1 MNTNPFPDWSH
12 DRRIRHARRR
22 FCESVASLLTAGHID
37 ANRARLLLDRVG
49 VPFEDQCRIV
59 RDALAVRELCPEPE
73 HFLELE
79 TTA

>member
-37 ANRARLLLDRVG
+37 ADRAGLLLDRVG
-49 VPFEDQCRIV
+49 VPFEGQCRIV
-59 RDALAVRELCPEPE
+59 RDALAVRELCPESK
-73 HFLELE
+73 HVLELE

>member
-37 ANRARLLLDRVG
+37 ADRAGLLLDRVG

-73 HFLELE
+73 YFLELE